1 VLKRSRNAA
10 EVHAVQTNL
19 TQRTHRTRLT
29 RWQRNTLAFAVGFG
43 LPMLMLVAS
52 VR

>member
-1 VLKRSRNAA
+1 
-10 EVHAVQTNL
+10 VQTNL
-19 TQRTHRTRLT
+19 TERTHRTYLA

-43 LPMLMLVAS
+43 LPMLMLVTT